1 MMSKLITAN
10 RGFTLIE
17 IISVLLVIGILS
29 AVAISRMVFSHQDV
43 DNTARV
49 EKLKTQLRYAQ
60 SRAMNTDEI
69 WGIEFSGTSY
79 HLFNGG
85 NVSNTVHLPGEDSV
99 NISLPSGTSIVQSGT
114 PVNMVRDQYRINQVM
129 ENIVADY
136 KQKIKDGNLNLGSF
150 PAAILSASY
159 WANDVSISTA
169 YVSYSDGDGNGVYDE
184 ATCSYGTGCKNLKIT
199 LSKGYQKIT
208 TLFTE

>member
-99 NISLPSGTSIVQSGT
+99 NISLPSGTSITQTVSFDKNRGRPCTDAAGT
-114 PVNMVRDQYRINQVM
+114 T
-129 ENIVADY
+129 
-136 KQKIKDGNLNLGSF
+136 
-150 PAAILSASY
+150 PAT
-159 WANDVSISTA
+159 ND
-169 YVSYSDGDGNGVYDE
+169 
-184 ATCSYGTGCKNLKIT
+184 IT
-199 LSKGYQKIT
+199 LNVGGKTIRIVRNTGYIP
-208 TLFTE
+208 